1 MLKTFLVCT
10 VGSPSLVP
18 VRYFPVTIALLQLTT
33 YTYETAVNIFPT
45 FFSLSFSLYDATVL
59 CTVALLFSL
68 DVQFLICAVLSH
80 SNKKK
85 ISFIMARWEYDY

>member
-10 VGSPSLVP
+10 VGIPSLVP

-33 YTYETAVNIFPT
+33 HTYETAVNIFPT
-45 FFSLSFSLYDATVL
+45 FLSLLFSLYDAAVL
-59 CTVALLFSL
+59 CAVALLFFL

-80 SNKKK
+80 SNKK
-85 ISFIMARWEYDY
+85 ISFIMGRWEYDY